1 MQRHFLPVTFAEGE
15 ELQPRVSDGQEDPD
29 ERGGAVSLRLTPAP
43 PVALPGQGHFYS

>member
-29 ERGGAVSLRLTPAP
+29 ERGGAAQSP
-43 PVALPGQGHFYS
+43 